1 MAGRRGVAHTSD
13 MVTIIYPQGCRE
25 VRFDFF
31 CNVVA
36 DPQKILSKRLGHFL
50 LLSNLLLRFD
60 EFLFSFDNFN
70 I

>member
-25 VRFDFF
+25 VRFDILFQ
-31 CNVVA
+31 VVP
-36 DPQKILSKRLGHFL
+36 DPQSFLSKRLGDFL

-60 EFLFSFDNFN
+60 EFLF
-70 I
+70 

>member
-25 VRFDFF
+25 VRILTFF
-31 CNVVA
+31 VV
-36 DPQKILSKRLGHFL
+36 FL
-50 LLSNLLLRFD
+50 EFPEVYLVIRISSNNLCL
-60 EFLFSFDNFN
+60 EV